1 MENYSI
7 LIPSYTV
14 GPKAYEKI
22 YDYCHVYGKKAI
34 VIGGARAMAAAKAK
48 LVQALEGTGM
58 TITGFLC
65 FGKECTHEAARRLAE
80 KPQVQEADILF
91 AVGGGKAVDTVKLI
105 SLVLE
110 KPYAAF
116 PTIASNCAASSSV
129 SIRSIMRMEA
139 SANSSISCGQ
149 RYIFLLTRISLH
161 MRRSST
167 SGRGSAIPTPNIMR
181 SAFPQRAS
189 SWSIFKRLA

>member
-129 SIRSIMRMEA
+129 SIVPVSI
-139 SANSSISCGQ
+139 CG
-149 RYIFLLTRISLH
+149 LE
-161 MRRSST
+161 
-167 SGRGSAIPTPNIMR
+167 SAIPTPNIMR
-181 SAFPQRAS
+181 SVFLQRAS
-189 SWSIFKRLA
+189 SWSIFGRLA